1 MNIHICS
8 EEYKYVKL
16 YFNSIFC
23 PVEEGDERK
32 ESKSHMWK
40 VKKKQRRNED
50 REKGLLLLLL
60 AQR

>member
-1 MNIHICS
+1 M
-8 EEYKYVKL
+8 KL

-40 VKKKQRRNED
+40 VKKKKQRRNED